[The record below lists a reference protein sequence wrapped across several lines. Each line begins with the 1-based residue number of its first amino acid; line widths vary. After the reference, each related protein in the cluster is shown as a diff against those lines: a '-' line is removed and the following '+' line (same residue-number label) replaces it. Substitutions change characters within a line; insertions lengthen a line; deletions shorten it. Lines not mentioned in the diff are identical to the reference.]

1 MKIYKWT
8 NPKKVNLQ
16 HPFLYHICINTGQA
30 EFNYIGKASKKS
42 RLNEYR
48 RNVAKILDGKARRPK
63 TKRNGEPQSPS
74 NLRYRYVHLVL
85 ALAHKQ
91 NWEIKHYPIENV
103 EKDNLNDR
111 EQQVIKE
118 LNTTC
123 KHFGLNEKQ
132 TWEIDELEALS
143 HQLLQGL
150 K

>member
-16 HPFLYHICINTGQA
+16 QPFLYHICINTGQA

-63 TKRNGEPQSPS
+63 TKRNGEPQSPG

-123 KHFGLNEKQ
+123 ENFGLNEKQ
-132 TWEIDELEALS
+132 TWEIEELEALS
-143 HQLLQGL
+143 LELLKGL